1 MDALFDDLAAR
12 ATTPL
17 PEPAQM
23 TPGDIATGV
32 QRDVEAIVSGLNEQQ
47 YEAVTHVG
55 SPLLVVAGA
64 GSGKTRVLTHRIAYQ
79 LAIGRAEPAGVLAI
93 TFTNKAAAEMRE
105 RVGDLI
111 GPPAKAMWVSTFHSA
126 CVRILRREYKTVGV
140 RSTFSI
146 YDQQDANRLMAM
158 IIKDMG
164 GSETNPKIVSRRVSD
179 WKNALIAPQEAAA
192 MARNETERTFAT
204 AYQRYQDAL
213 ARANAMDFDDLI
225 FRTVTLLQDHTDVR
239 VRYRRRFR
247 HILVDEYQDTN
258 HAQYRLVRALTGSDD
273 DEAGIPA
280 AELTVVGD
288 ADQSIYAFRGAS
300 IRNIEDFEEDF
311 PNART
316 IVLEQNYR
324 STQNILSAA
333 NAVIAQNPHRRAKR
347 LWSAGDDGPRAVG
360 YAGDTDRDEARFV
373 AETIDTLT
381 RTGRYDAGDIAIFY
395 RTNAQSRALEEI
407 LVRSA
412 IPYRIIGGTRFYER
426 KEIKDALAYVRVV
439 ANEDDEVSLR
449 RIINTP
455 RRGLG
460 DKTISELAAFAN
472 SRAISLGAALAHV
485 DEMDLAT
492 RAKNQLREVANIFAD
507 VRALPDSATPADI
520 LEAVLDRSGYVAA
533 LRRSDDP
540 QDEVR
545 VENLAELYAVAAD
558 FSKQNP
564 DGTLGD
570 FLERLALVADSD
582 QLAAAE
588 HGSVTLMTVHT
599 AKGLEFPVVFV
610 TGLEQGTFPHARS
623 IESAAEMA
631 EERRLAYVAITRA
644 RRQLYL
650 TRAGVRHAW
659 GMPQELPASD
669 FLAEIPAEVID
680 WQREATANERLRVP
694 GTTRAGRDATPAFG
708 SGYQPPVKEIRKVQ
722 RGAAKRAKPS
732 TDKTIPQLR
741 PGQRVLH
748 DTYGLGTV
756 VEVGGQ
762 GQRASA
768 TIDFGDGTTKR
779 LLLRYAPLDVLGE
792 NS

>member
-17 PEPAQM
+17 PNAAEIAPADVDSA
-23 TPGDIATGV
+23 P
-32 QRDVEAIVSGLNEQQ
+32 QRDVEAIVAGLNEPQ

-79 LAIGRAEPAGVLAI
+79 LAIGRAAPGGVLAI

-146 YDQQDANRLMAM
+146 YDQQDANRLMTM

-164 GSETNPKIVSRRVSD
+164 GADMNPKLVSRRVSD
-179 WKNALIAPQEAAA
+179 WKNALITPEEAGA
-192 MARNETERTFAT
+192 MARNESERTFAQ
-204 AYQRYQDAL
+204 AYQRYQAAL
-213 ARANAMDFDDLI
+213 SRANAMDFDDLI
-225 FRTVTLLQDHTDVR
+225 FRTVTLLNEHAEVR
-239 VRYRRRFR
+239 VRYRRQFR

-273 DEAGIPA
+273 DKAGIPA

-300 IRNIEDFEEDF
+300 IRNIEDFETDF
-311 PNART
+311 PDART

-324 STQNILSAA
+324 STQNILTAA
-333 NAVIAQNPHRRAKR
+333 NAVIAANPHRRAKR
-347 LWSAGDDGPRAVG
+347 LWSAGDDGPLAVG
-360 YAGDTDRDEARFV
+360 YAADTDRDEARFV
-373 AETIDTLT
+373 AEAIDTLT
-381 RTGRYDAGDIAIFY
+381 RTGRYEAGDIAIFY
-395 RTNAQSRALEEI
+395 RTNAQSRALEEV
-407 LVRSA
+407 LVRSS

-439 ANEDDEVSLR
+439 ANQDDEVSLR

-460 DKTISELAAFAN
+460 EKTIAQLAAFAN
-472 SRAISLGAALAHV
+472 TREISLGAALAHV
-485 DEMDLAT
+485 EAMELPT
-492 RAKNQLREVANIFAD
+492 RAKNQLQEVADIFAD
-507 VRALPDSATPADI
+507 VRALGESATPADI

-564 DGTLGD
+564 DATLGD

-582 QLAAAE
+582 QLATGE
-588 HGSVTLMTVHT
+588 SGSVTLMTVHT

-659 GMPQELPASD
+659 GMPQELPASE
-669 FLAEIPAEVID
+669 FLAQIPAEVIN
-680 WQREATANERLRVP
+680 WRREATANERLR
-694 GTTRAGRDATPAFG
+694 GASSATRSQEVPAFG
-708 SGYQPPVKEIRKVQ
+708 SGYQPPVTAIRKVQ
-722 RGAAKRAKPS
+722 RSGKKRPKPTNS
-732 TDKTIPQLR
+732 KPIPQLR
-741 PGQRVLH
+741 VGQRVLH
-748 DTYGLGTV
+748 ETYGLGTV
-756 VEVGGQ
+756 VELGGA

-779 LLLRYAPLDVLGE
+779 LLLRYAPLSPLGD